1 MSPDDLDISVLVV
14 DDEVIVVSLVKDALE
29 DKGVKILTALDGP
42 TAIELLHESKIPLLI
57 TDIRMSPMDGIELAQ
72 KAREINPDII
82 IIFMTGY
89 ANLNTA
95 KDAIKHGAFDY
106 IMKPFELT
114 EIRQSVQKGIDSI
127 RKKQSDK
134 NSTDQLER
142 LSDLSQMLY
151 EVGDAKSLVA
161 ISLKFAIM
169 QLDGLAGSIMY
180 WSREHKSIKL
190 LHGNGTTTTESTLD
204 ESSSSTLFDYVDFA
218 GWKQPKSIEN
228 YRDHPLYSF
237 CEKVNYTDAIFP
249 PLFQRDEIQMVSL
262 PIRRTD
268 AVFGILTVAIDTKKT
283 TLKKTELRLLAIT
296 SSQLALS
303 LENLFLLDETQI
315 AYSQLKRLQ
324 DETIQLE
331 KMATRGEIS
340 AEIGHE
346 LNNFLGVVSGNL
358 QLLELHR
365 SKGKFDLLEKYVEVM
380 SKNIDKIKNFTDN
393 LMDLSRI
400 SSAKEVI
407 SFNKLLAEV
416 LDYLKPQRRYDGV
429 TISLHLADSEINFNA
444 DSTHIQQ
451 LLYNLMN
458 NAADATKDRPER
470 AIDVSV
476 STNEAANTFSLTIRD
491 TGSGIDPE
499 LLEKAFKEKFTTK
512 PNGHGFGLLVCNRI
526 IEGHEGELRID
537 SSPDSGTTIE
547 ITFPMT
553 KITQA
558 EPVA

>member
-1 MSPDDLDISVLVV
+1 MNPDDFNIPVLVV

-29 DKGVKILTALDGP
+29 DEGAEVLTAQDGP
-42 TAIELLHESKIPLLI
+42 AALEILKENQIPLLV

-72 KAREINPDII
+72 KAREINPDIV

-114 EIRQSVQKGIDSI
+114 EIRQSVQKGINSI
-127 RKKQSDK
+127 LKKQADN
-134 NSTDQLER
+134 NSADQLER

-161 ISLKFAIM
+161 ISMKFAIM
-169 QLDGLAGSIMY
+169 QLGGLAGNIMY
-180 WSREHKSIKL
+180 WSREHKSIKI
-190 LHGNGTTTTESTLD
+190 LHGNVSAMTESSLD
-204 ESSSSTLFDYVDFA
+204 EASSAILFDHVDF
-218 GWKQPKSIEN
+218 GRWNQPRDLEN
-228 YRDHPLYSF
+228 YQEHPLYSY
-237 CEKVNYTDAIFP
+237 CEKVNCTDMMFP
-249 PLFQRDEIQMVSL
+249 ELFQREGIQLVTL
-262 PIRRTD
+262 PIRRAD
-268 AVFGILTVAIDTKKT
+268 AVFGVLTVAIDTQKT
-283 TLKKTELRLLAIT
+283 ILKKTELQLLSIT

-358 QLLELHR
+358 QLLELHW
-365 SKGKFDLLEKYVEVM
+365 SKGKYDLLGKYVEVM
-380 SKNIDKIKNFTDN
+380 NTNIDKIKKFTDN
-393 LMDLSRI
+393 LMDLGRI
-400 SSAKEVI
+400 ASVPEI
-407 SFNKLLAEV
+407 LSFNKLLAEV
-416 LDYLKPQRRYDGV
+416 LDYLKPQGRYNGV
-429 TISLHLADSEINFNA
+429 TISLHPADTEISFKA

-470 AIDVSV
+470 RIDVAV
-476 STNEAANTFSLTIRD
+476 TTNPDENSFTLSIKD
-491 TGSGIDPE
+491 TGSGIDPK

-512 PNGHGFGLLVCNRI
+512 PNGHGFGLLVCSRI
-526 IEGHEGELRID
+526 IASHGGKLEVD
-537 SSPDSGTTIE
+537 STPDVGTI
-547 ITFPMT
+547 IQVTFPV
-553 KITQA
+553 A
-558 EPVA
+558 NVAEPEPVA